1 MKEDYLVMGQL
12 VGSFGIKGWIKVKV
26 FTEVVET
33 LQNYEEWFISSDEKN
48 WSTFS
53 IESIKINQNRMMVKF
68 EGINDRTAAD
78 GYQRYWV
85 GVLKKSLPNLTDNE
99 FYWNDLIGC
108 EVYNTDGFLFGRLT
122 GFIETGANDV
132 FVVEGEKK
140 RLIPYTKMTVKK
152 IELKQQQIIVDW
164 DESF

>member
-12 VGSFGIKGWIKVKV
+12 VGSFGIKGWIKVKL

-68 EGINDRTAAD
+68 EGINDRTTAD

-85 GVLKKSLPNLTDNE
+85 GVLKKSLPKLTDNE

-122 GFIETGANDV
+122 GLIETGANDV

-152 IELKQQQIIVDW
+152 IELKQQHIIVDW

>member
-26 FTEVVET
+26 FTELVET
-33 LQNYEEWFISSDEKN
+33 LENYKQWFISTDEKN
-48 WSTFS
+48 WSS
-53 IESIKINQNRMMVKF
+53 LSVESIKISQNRMMVKF
-68 EGINDRTAAD
+68 ESIDDRTVAD
-78 GYQRYWV
+78 GYRNYWV
-85 GVLKKSLPNLTDNE
+85 GVLKKSLPKLADNK

-108 EVYNTDGFLFGRLT
+108 EVHNIDRFLFGKLT

-132 FVVEGEKK
+132 LVVEGEKK

-152 IELKQQQIIVDW
+152 IDLKQQQIIVDW

>member
-12 VGSFGIKGWIKVKV
+12 IGSFGIKGWLKVKV
-26 FTEVVET
+26 FTEEVET
-33 LQNYEEWFISSDEKN
+33 LGNYKVWFISSDEKN
-48 WSTFS
+48 WTKLST
-53 IESIKINQNRMMVKF
+53 ESVKISQNRMMVKF
-68 EGINDRTAAD
+68 EGIDDRTQAD
-78 GYQRYWV
+78 RYRKHLV
-85 GVLKKSLPNLTDNE
+85 GVLMKSLPKLTDNK

-108 EVYNTDGFLFGRLT
+108 EVQNTDGFLFGKLT

-140 RLIPYTKMTVKK
+140 RLIPYTKMIIKK
-152 IELKQQQIIVDW
+152 IELKQKQIVIDW

>member
-26 FTEVVET
+26 FTELVET
-33 LQNYEEWFISSDEKN
+33 LENYKQWFISSDEKN
-48 WSTFS
+48 WSNFS
-53 IESIKINQNRMMVKF
+53 VESVKIKQNRMMVKF

-78 GYQRYWV
+78 KYRRYWV
-85 GVLKKSLPNLTDNE
+85 GVLKKSLPKLTNNE

-108 EVYNTDGFLFGRLT
+108 EVYNTDGFFFGKLS

-140 RLIPYTKMTVKK
+140 K
-152 IELKQQQIIVDW
+152 INSLHKND
-164 DESF
+164 S

>member
-12 VGSFGIKGWIKVKV
+12 VGSFGIKGWLKVKV
-26 FTEVVET
+26 FTEKVET
-33 LQNYEEWFISSDEKN
+33 LTEYKNWFLSLDEKN
-48 WSTFS
+48 WSKFCVN
-53 IESIKINQNRMMVKF
+53 EVKINQKGMMVKF
-68 EGINDRTAAD
+68 ENINDRTKAD
-78 GYQRYWV
+78 GLRNYWV
-85 GVLKKSLPNLTDNE
+85 GVLKNSLPKLKKNE

-108 EVYNTDGFLFGRLT
+108 KIQNLEGFLFGKVT

-140 RLIPYTKMTVKK
+140 WLIPYTKMVVRD
-152 IELKQQQIIVDW
+152 IELNRQQIIVDW

>member
-12 VGSFGIKGWIKVKV
+12 VGSFGIKGWFKVKV

-33 LQNYEEWFISSDEKN
+33 LENYKEWFISFDEKN
-48 WSTFS
+48 WSNFS
-53 IESIKINQNRMMVKF
+53 VESIKINQNRMMVKL
-68 EGINDRTAAD
+68 EGINDRTVAE
-78 GYQRYWV
+78 GYRGYWV
-85 GVLKKSLPNLTDNE
+85 GVLKNSLPELNDNK
-99 FYWNDLIGC
+99 FYWKDLIGC
-108 EVYNTDGFLFGRLT
+108 AVHNTDGCFFGELT

-132 FVVEGEKK
+132 LIVEGEKK
-140 RLIPYTKMTVKK
+140 RLIPYTNMTIKK

>member
-12 VGSFGIKGWIKVKV
+12 IGSFGIKGWIKVKV

-33 LQNYEEWFISSDEKN
+33 LQNYEKWFMSSDEKN

-85 GVLKKSLPNLTDNE
+85 GVLKKSLPKLTDNK

-108 EVYNTDGFLFGRLT
+108 EVYNTDGLLFGRLT

-132 FVVEGEKK
+132 FVVEGEQK

>member
-12 VGSFGIKGWIKVKV
+12 IGSFGIKGWIKVKV

-68 EGINDRTAAD
+68 EGINDRTTAD

-85 GVLKKSLPNLTDNE
+85 GVLKKSLPKLTDNE

-122 GFIETGANDV
+122 GLIETGANDV

-152 IELKQQQIIVDW
+152 IELKLKQIIVDW
-164 DESF
+164 DEGF

>member
-12 VGSFGIKGWIKVKV
+12 IGSFGIKGWIKVKV

-68 EGINDRTAAD
+68 EGINDRTTAD

-85 GVLKKSLPNLTDNE
+85 GVLKKSLPKLTDNE

-122 GFIETGANDV
+122 GLIETGANDV

-152 IELKQQQIIVDW
+152 IELKQQHIIVDW

>member
-12 VGSFGIKGWIKVKV
+12 VGSFGIKGWLKVKV
-26 FTEVVET
+26 FTEKVKT
-33 LQNYEEWFISSDEKN
+33 LREYENWFLSSDEKN
-48 WSTFS
+48 WSKFCVN
-53 IESIKINQNRMMVKF
+53 EVKINQKGMMVKF
-68 EGINDRTAAD
+68 ENINDRTKAD
-78 GYQRYWV
+78 SLRNYWV
-85 GVLKKSLPNLTDNE
+85 GVLKGSLPKLKKNE

-108 EVYNTDGFLFGRLT
+108 KIQNLEGFLFGEVT

-140 RLIPYTKMTVKK
+140 WLIPYTKMVVRD
-152 IELKQQQIIVDW
+152 IELKRQQIIVDW

>member
-12 VGSFGIKGWIKVKV
+12 IGSFGIKGWFKVKA
-26 FTEVVET
+26 FTEEVEN
-33 LQNYEEWFISSDEKN
+33 LGNYKEWFISSDEEN
-48 WSTFS
+48 WYNIFV
-53 IESIKINQNRMMVKF
+53 ESIKINQNRMMVKF

-78 GYQRYWV
+78 GYRRYWV
-85 GVLKKSLPNLTDNE
+85 GVPKRSLPKLTNNE

-108 EVYNTDGFLFGRLT
+108 EVHNADGFLFGKLT

-132 FVVEGEKK
+132 FIVEGEKK

-152 IELKQQQIIVDW
+152 IELKKQQIIVDW